1 MGRSRNS
8 FVGTQGDPMT
18 DKWLEAREAIQKSM
32 RPGPRPASEP
42 SAPKPGP
49 NVDQLFIDLFKTD
62 SDDGADIDI
71 PEPVG
76 ALLEKNRNERL
87 LNAGPPRRVWH
98 GIPESGDVIY
108 VEDAIAKILGIGHED
123 EEAA

>member
-1 MGRSRNS
+1 MDR
-8 FVGTQGDPMT
+8 
-18 DKWLEAREAIQKSM
+18 WLQAREAIQKSM
-32 RPGPRPASEP
+32 RPGSRPASEP
-42 SAPKPGP
+42 SAAKPGP
-49 NVDQLFIDLFKTD
+49 NVDQLFVDLFKTD
-62 SDDGADIDI
+62 SDDGDSGADI
-71 PEPVG
+71 PEAIEPIG